1 MKWTISLLLTCTVLT
16 ACGQSNHQATTPE
29 ATATSKPSVTASAEV
44 NQNTTKANQTST
56 EQSEE
61 STEDTQYYGDYQMD
75 PEDTFNTLI
84 HNNPLDQAYHK
95 EYNKFQNSSQFST
108 TGWVTLEVKYL
119 KLWNVELNNTMQQ
132 LKSKLS
138 ASQYALLQQ
147 SQAGWAKY
155 DKAESEFVED
165 TFLKNAHFGS
175 QGQVSAVSTQLSR
188 TRERTIQLMEYVY
201 ELNDHQLQFVYQ

>member
-1 MKWTISLLLTCTVLT
+1 MKLTMSLLLIGVLLT
-16 ACGQSNHQATTPE
+16 ACGQPNTQATNTNAE
-29 ATATSKPSVTASAEV
+29 STSSTVKTT
-44 NQNTTKANQTST
+44 QNTAKTTPTST
-56 EQSEE
+56 ENSED
-61 STEDTQYYGDYQMD
+61 STEDNQYYGDYQMD

-95 EYNKFQNSSQFST
+95 EYNKFQNSTQFST
-108 TGWVTLEVKYL
+108 TGWVALEAKYL
-119 KLWNVELNNTMQQ
+119 KLWNVELNNVMQQ

-147 SQAGWAKY
+147 SQAGWKTY
-155 DKAESEFVED
+155 DTKESEFVED

>member
-75 PEDTFNTLI
+75 PEDTFNHLI
-84 HNNPLDQAYHK
+84 HSNPLDQAYHK
-95 EYNKFQNSSQFST
+95 EYNKFQNSSEFST
-108 TGWVTLEVKYL
+108 AGWVALEGKYL
-119 KLWNVELNNTMQQ
+119 KLWDIEMDHVMQQ

-138 ASQYALLQQ
+138 ASQYTLLQQ
-147 SQAGWAKY
+147 SQKGWATY
-155 DKAESEFVED
+155 DQEESEFVED
-165 TFLKNAHFGS
+165 TFLKDAYFGS
-175 QGQVSAVSTQLSR
+175 QGQVSAVSAQLSR
-188 TRERTIQLMEYVY
+188 TRERTIQLMEYYY
-201 ELNDHQLQFVYQ
+201 ERNDHQLQFVYQ

>member
-1 MKWTISLLLTCTVLT
+1 MKLTMSLLLIGVLLT
-16 ACGQSNHQATTPE
+16 ACGQPNTQATNTNAESTSSAVKTTQSTAKTTP
-29 ATATSKPSVTASAEV
+29 
-44 NQNTTKANQTST
+44 TST
-56 EQSEE
+56 ENSEE

-95 EYNKFQNSSQFST
+95 EYNKFQNSTQFST
-108 TGWVTLEVKYL
+108 TGWVALEAKYL

-147 SQAGWAKY
+147 SQAGWKTY
-155 DKAESEFVED
+155 DTKESEFVED
-165 TFLKNAHFGS
+165 TFLKNAYFGS